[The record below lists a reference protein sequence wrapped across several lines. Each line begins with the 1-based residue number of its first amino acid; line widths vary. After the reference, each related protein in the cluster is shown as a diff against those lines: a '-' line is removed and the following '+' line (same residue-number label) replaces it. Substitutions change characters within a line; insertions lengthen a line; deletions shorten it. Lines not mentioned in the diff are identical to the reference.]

1 VTRDRHRSNA
11 LQERAEALRREGAW
25 GDLRALLAEDC
36 PPPEVAPDLPLFLAE
51 AELRTG
57 QVAGARDRLA
67 QLMPAY
73 QVMADAGR
81 LRRALNMLGVA
92 ELEVGDVAAADTAF
106 QQALELANVAG
117 DHLTVA
123 RVTNNLG
130 ALANQR
136 GERERALALYRLA
149 VPAFQ
154 RLGSDVGLAE
164 TYHNLAIT
172 YRDLGRLDQADRYQR
187 RSIDHARAA
196 GNARMLAIAHVGR
209 AELSLLR
216 GEPLVAEAGARLGAT
231 QYAAIPDALGEA
243 DALRLAGAASTTLG
257 NLGAAEAA
265 LDRSVSL
272 ARAHGGALVEAESL
286 EARARLH
293 ALRRE
298 WGPTVEDG
306 QAAVALYTRLHD
318 ERAGAVQDWLA
329 TAGIGEQP

>member
-1 VTRDRHRSNA
+1 VTGAQRGLDG
-11 LQERAEALRREGAW
+11 LLERAEALRSEGAW
-25 GDLRALLAEDC
+25 GELGALLAGDC
-36 PPPEVAPDLPLFLAE
+36 PAPEASPDLPLLLAE

-67 QLMPAY
+67 VLAPAY
-73 QVMADAGR
+73 EALGDQAR
-81 LRRALNMLGVA
+81 LRRATNMLGVA
-92 ELEVGDVAAADTAF
+92 ELEAGDVAAAEVAF
-106 QQALELANVAG
+106 QRALELANAAD

-130 ALANQR
+130 ALANSR
-136 GERERALALYRLA
+136 GERERALALYQLA

-172 YRDLGRLDQADRYQR
+172 YRDLGQLEQADRYQR
-187 RSIDHARAA
+187 RAIDHARAS

-216 GEPLVAEAGARLGAT
+216 GEALVAEAGARLGAT

-243 DALRLAGAASTTLG
+243 DALRLAGAACTTLG
-257 NLGAAEAA
+257 NLRAAETA

-272 ARAHGGALVEAESL
+272 AREHGGALVEAESL
-286 EARARLH
+286 EARARLY
-293 ALRRE
+293 ARRQE
-298 WGPTVEDG
+298 WGPTFKDAR
-306 QAAVALYTRLHD
+306 AAVALYVRLQD
-318 ERAGAVQDWLA
+318 RRARVVEEWLA
-329 TAGIGEQP
+329 TAGIGDG